1 VTDTAMTS
9 AMVLPSAD
17 LSVLQRAARG
27 DAGAFDELVVSRVD
41 RIFRLAYGI
50 LRSEADATDAAQQ
63 TFLTAWRGLPRLR
76 DLERFDAWL
85 GRIVVNVCRD
95 ELRRRGRHA
104 IHEIVLDDVE
114 ATTQHRGD
122 AGGDD
127 PGAHVGRSDAIR
139 RAFATLTADQRALLV
154 LHHVDGRS
162 VLDIAAVLAIPVGT
176 AKWRLFAAR
185 QALERAL
192 AEEDR

>member
-1 VTDTAMTS
+1 MTDSAMTG
-9 AMVLPSAD
+9 AMVLPVAD
-17 LSVLQRAARG
+17 LSVIERAARG
-27 DAGAFDELVVSRVD
+27 DAAAFDDLVVGRVD

-50 LRSEADATDAAQQ
+50 LRSEADATDAVQQ
-63 TFLTAWRGLPRLR
+63 TFVTAWRGLPRLR
-76 DLERFDAWL
+76 DVGRFDAWL
-85 GRIVVNVCRD
+85 GRITVNVCRD

-104 IHEIVLDDVE
+104 IHEIVIDDVDA
-114 ATTQHRGD
+114 ATPQRGD
-122 AGGDD
+122 PGTGD
-127 PGAHVGRSDAIR
+127 PGAHVGRSDSIR

-162 VLDIAAVLAIPVGT
+162 LQDLAAVLAIPVGT